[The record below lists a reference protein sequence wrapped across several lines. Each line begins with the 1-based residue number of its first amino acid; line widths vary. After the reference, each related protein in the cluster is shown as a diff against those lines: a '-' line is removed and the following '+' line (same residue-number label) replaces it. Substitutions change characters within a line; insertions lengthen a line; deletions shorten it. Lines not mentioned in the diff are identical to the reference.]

1 MATLYFNAAVDNDW
15 NTLGN
20 WWTVSPG
27 GTPAVGLPVAADSVE
42 IHAVCSSNTGGAIT
56 VTNMLV
62 KATQNIGITMAVTG
76 TATFEDGAFW
86 SGGTLT
92 GAAVF
97 SGVGSNHNSGT
108 IVGDP
113 VFSGSGSFSN
123 DAITGN
129 ATFSGQDSYS
139 LGTVS
144 GNVTLSG
151 VGSHCRAG
159 FSCGGNMDITWTG
172 TLTTSEVNP
181 FIPAAGTTTFT
192 QDISIVF
199 TSGSPFIDTA
209 NYTMGVGAL
218 LSITCQSGTAF
229 IGTLNETKVD
239 TVVFEDGSSN
249 GGSVGAATSVVFQ
262 GSAANS
268 LGATVSY
275 TPLVTFD
282 TGFNDGTI
290 DNVATLQFNGASSY
304 NGATGVISNTT
315 DVELAG
321 VGSYNAGA
329 ITATTVTFSGNASYH
344 YSGQITG
351 SAVYTGPNSYMDCG
365 NGATVVGTVDYQ
377 WSGTWALP
385 ILSPFQTASASGGMT
400 ISGDIVVQVSPQFD
414 SDMTGLSVT
423 GSVEFQFQ
431 TNAFNNGTI
440 VTGSDVTF
448 GDGAYNGNGK
458 TIDCSNAANVVF
470 SGTNSYNDGSI
481 ISAVDV
487 HFSGAGSYNDGSII
501 SAVDVHFSGA
511 GSYQTA
517 TGTISASG
525 TVYVS
530 GQNAYVASGI
540 TASSCLFT
548 GSGTG
553 AYQAVFNGCSVIAN
567 APAQFTFDRVDLQNG
582 STMTFKNRESLV
594 SAIQTQG
601 VSNAAMFTT
610 DPGTVKL
617 PFADILGTGLL

>member
-1 MATLYFNAAVDNDW
+1 MATLYFNNAVDTDW

-27 GTPAVGLPVAADSVE
+27 GTPAAALPIAADSVE
-42 IHAVCSSNTGGAIT
+42 IHAPCTVNGGAAPT

-62 KATQNIGITMAVTG
+62 KAGQNIGITMTVTG

-113 VFSGSGSFSN
+113 VFSGAGSFSN

-144 GNVTLSG
+144 GNVILSG

-172 TLTTSEVNP
+172 TLTTSEADP
-181 FIPAAGTTTFT
+181 FPAAVGTTTFT

-199 TSGSPFIDTA
+199 TSGSPTINTT

-218 LSITCQSGTAF
+218 LSITFQSGTAF
-229 IGTLNETKVD
+229 DGTLNETKVD
-239 TVVFEDGSSN
+239 TVVFEDGSHN
-249 GGSVGAATSVVFQ
+249 NTGVVGAVTSVAFQ
-262 GSAANS
+262 GNAYNYNT
-268 LGATVSY
+268 ATVSY
-275 TPLVTFD
+275 TPLVTFA
-282 TGFNDGTI
+282 TGYNAGTI
-290 DNVATLQFNGASSY
+290 DSVTTLQFNGS
-304 NGATGVISNTT
+304 
-315 DVELAG
+315 
-321 VGSYNAGA
+321 GSYNDGP
-329 ITATTVTFSGNASYH
+329 ITATTVTFSGDGSKH
-344 YSGQITG
+344 EFGLITG
-351 SAVYTGPNSYMDCG
+351 NVVYTGPNSYMDCG

-377 WSGTWALP
+377 WSGTWMLP
-385 ILSPFQTASASGGMT
+385 VASPFNVASTSGMT
-400 ISGDIVVQVSPQFD
+400 ISGDIVAQVVTPFD
-414 SDMTGLSVT
+414 SDMTGINIT

-431 TNAFNNGTI
+431 TNASNNGTI
-440 VTGSDVTF
+440 ITASDVTF
-448 GDGAYNGNGK
+448 ADGAYNGNGK
-458 TIDCSNAANVVF
+458 SIECANAANVIF
-470 SGTNSYNDGSI
+470 SGTSSYNDGAI
-481 ISAVDV
+481 T
-487 HFSGAGSYNDGSII
+487 G
-501 SAVDVHFSGA
+501 AVDVHFSGA

-517 TGTISASG
+517 TGTITASG

-530 GQNAYVASGI
+530 GQNAYVGSSV

-553 AYQAVFNGCSVIAN
+553 AYQAVFTGCSVIAN
-567 APAQFTFDRVDLQNG
+567 APAQFTLDRVDLQGG

-601 VSNAAMFTT
+601 LSNAAMFTT
-610 DPGTVKL
+610 DPGTVNL
-617 PFADILGTGLL
+617 PFADILGTGML